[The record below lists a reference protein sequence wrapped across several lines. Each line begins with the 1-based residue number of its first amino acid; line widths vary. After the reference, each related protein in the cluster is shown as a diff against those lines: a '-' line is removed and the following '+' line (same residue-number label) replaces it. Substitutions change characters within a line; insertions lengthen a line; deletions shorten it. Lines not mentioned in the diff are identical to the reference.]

1 MLKHFHKIFGI
12 IKDQSLYHLNT
23 KQNKIK
29 CDLKTKTKQIP
40 DIMVA
45 LSTQFPSC
53 GLICKP
59 VWGNR
64 IKWVA
69 VWRGSSETELFS
81 LPLCKE
87 KLYVF

>member
-1 MLKHFHKIFGI
+1 MLKHFHKILGI
-12 IKDQSLYHLNT
+12 IKDQSLCHLNT
-23 KQNKIK
+23 KQNKMK
-29 CDLKTKTKQIP
+29 CDLKKKKQKQIP

-59 VWGNR
+59 VWENR

-69 VWRGSSETELFS
+69 V
-81 LPLCKE
+81 
-87 KLYVF
+87 